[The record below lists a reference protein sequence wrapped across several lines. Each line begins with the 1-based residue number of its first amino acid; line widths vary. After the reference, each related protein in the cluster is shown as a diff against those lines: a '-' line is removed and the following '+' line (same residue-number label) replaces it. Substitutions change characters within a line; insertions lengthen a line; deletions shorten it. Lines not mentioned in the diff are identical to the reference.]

1 MTLPLLLDAFERTA
15 FAFDLRARLPS
26 RGDQLHL
33 GGLPGSS
40 PAVMLAWL
48 ARTFGE
54 RLFTVVAATPADAER
69 WLADL
74 QHLTDLPVALYPQRE
89 SFGEEEAHYEIAG
102 ERTETLAALLNSRLR
117 VLITTARASQERTRA
132 VRGLQTRTLRIRA
145 DGSGAPAARLSE
157 VAAALEAMGYERV
170 ATVTEVAQFSVRGGI
185 VDVYGFGMANPAR
198 LEWWGDDLE
207 TIRAFDLTSQ
217 RSGEGIDEITVLPI
231 RAKTPVPSTEY
242 RVPGTGISDHEA
254 GTARPT
260 LLELLPSD
268 TLVLEDS
275 PTANAEEVARSWREA
290 AHHLE
295 LARRMGED
303 VPTREELFDE
313 PDTWRERL
321 TAFARVEVR
330 GEAGEANGLNA
341 GFFPPEPVE
350 RDIRRLRSL
359 LAGEV
364 PSVVLCDNEGQ
375 LERLDELLMEGGGR
389 LNATLAIGALDGGFV
404 MRSLRVLTDH
414 EIFRRARRLRRARRY
429 RQAAPSAATGQ
440 LAAGDYVVH
449 LDHGIGIYRGIATIQ
464 VGEATLEVAIV
475 EYEGGDRLNVPL
487 YRLDQLE
494 RYRAAG
500 GDGDQP
506 PPRLHR
512 LGGTAWQRVRDRTRQ
527 AIHQMAAD
535 LLDLYARRK
544 VSAGFAF
551 PPDTR
556 WQRELESAFLYE
568 DTPDQRKATEAVK
581 RAMEQPIPMDLLLVG
596 DVGYGKT
603 EVAVRAA
610 FKAVQGGKQV
620 AVLVPTTILADQ
632 HARTFTERLADYP
645 VRVEVLSRFRTA
657 KEQKAVLQRLAAGEI
672 DVVIG
677 THRLLS
683 SDVTFRD
690 LGLLVV
696 DEEHRFG
703 VKHKERL
710 KALRL
715 TVDVLTLTATPIPR
729 TLHLSLAG
737 LRDLVLIETPP
748 RDRSPILTF
757 VEPWDDG
764 LLEEAFAR
772 ELDRGGQVFAVHNRI
787 ETIETIAARVRTLAP
802 RARVAVGHGQMA
814 ADDLEDVMR
823 RFVAGEVDIL
833 VSTMIVESGLDVP
846 NANTMVVHDAHRFG
860 LAQLYQLRGRVGR
873 SHRRAYCYLLVPDL
887 IDADAEDRLKV
898 LEHHTDLGAGYRI
911 ALKDLELRGAG
922 NLLGAEQSGHA
933 QAVGFDLYLRW
944 LEETVQALRGQRGK
958 GERPAPPEVVLDR
971 PAHLPDTYVA
981 ADDVKLDFYRRLARA
996 TVAGDIEQLR
1006 DELRERFGPLPEPAE
1021 TLLNMAR
1028 LRVVGADLGLQH
1040 LLVRGEEA
1048 RLTFR
1053 EGAAPR
1059 FAGLSTALDHVQLAV
1074 EVRRTV
1080 PLALRL
1086 TRLGG
1091 EALVPALVRALE
1103 KVVAGS
1109 SPDATGEQAG
1119 DERAAPAGRR
1129 HS

>member
-1 MTLPLLLDAFERTA
+1 MSLTPVLDAFERTA
-15 FAFDLRARLPS
+15 FAFDLRSSLPARGGLLTLS
-26 RGDQLHL
+26 
-33 GGLPGSS
+33 GLPGSS
-40 PAVMLAWL
+40 SAVMLAWL
-48 ARTFGE
+48 ARTFPE
-54 RLFTVVAATPADAER
+54 RVFSVVATTPADAER

-74 QHLTDLPVALYPQRE
+74 QHLSDVPVALYPQRE

-102 ERTETLAALLNSRLR
+102 ERAETLAALLDSRLR
-117 VLITTARASQERTRA
+117 ILITTARASQERTR
-132 VRGLQTRTLRIRA
+132 VVEGLRTRTLRIR
-145 DGSGAPAARLSE
+145 GRPEGLRQWRLQE
-157 VAAALEAMGYERV
+157 VGAALEAMGYERV

-185 VDVYGFGMANPAR
+185 IDVYGFGMAAPAR

-207 TIRAFDLTSQ
+207 SIRAFDLTSQ
-217 RSGEGIDEITVLPI
+217 RSAEAIDEITVLPI
-231 RAKTPVPSTEY
+231 RAQGEGLGSEDRLPGPAGSASRSQPSS
-242 RVPGTGISDHEA
+242 RQ
-254 GTARPT
+254 T

-268 TLVLEDS
+268 TLLIEDS
-275 PTANAEEVARSWREA
+275 PTANAEEVAHAWREA

-295 LARRMGED
+295 LARRMGEA
-303 VPTREELFDE
+303 VPPREELFE
-313 PDTWRERL
+313 APEAWGRRRV
-321 TAFARVEVR
+321 AFARVAVR
-330 GEAGEANGLNA
+330 GEAVGASDGALNA

-359 LAGEV
+359 LGGEV
-364 PSVVLCDNEGQ
+364 PSLILCDNEGQ
-375 LERLDELLMEGGGR
+375 LERLDELLLEGGGR

-440 LAAGDYVVH
+440 LASGDYVVH
-449 LDHGIGIYRGIATIQ
+449 LEHGIGIYRGIETIQ

-506 PPRLHR
+506 PPRVHR

-527 AIHQMAAD
+527 AIREMAVD

-645 VRVEVLSRFRTA
+645 VKVEVLSRFRTVR
-657 KEQKAVLQRLAAGEI
+657 EQKAVLGRLATG
-672 DVVIG
+672 DVDIVIG

-683 SDVTFRD
+683 ADVKFRD

-729 TLHLSLAG
+729 TLHMSLAG

-787 ETIETIAARVRTLAP
+787 ETIETIAARVRALAP
-802 RARVAVGHGQMA
+802 RARVAVGHGQMPA
-814 ADDLEDVMR
+814 EQLEDVMR
-823 RFVAGEVDIL
+823 RFVSGEVDIL

-887 IDADAEDRLKV
+887 IDRDAEDRLKV

-933 QAVGFDLYLRW
+933 QAVGFDLYMRW
-944 LEETVQALRGQRGK
+944 LDETVRALRGQDGK

-971 PAHLPDTYVA
+971 PAHLPDAYVA
-981 ADDVKLDFYRRLARA
+981 SDDVKLDFYRRLARA
-996 TVAGDIEQLR
+996 VSPGDIQQLR
-1006 DELRERFGPLPEPAE
+1006 EELRERFGPLPEPAE

-1040 LLVRGEEA
+1040 LLVRGDEA

-1053 EGAAPR
+1053 EGAVPR
-1059 FAGLSTALDHVQLAV
+1059 FAGLSAALDHVQLAV

-1091 EALVPALVRALE
+1091 EPLVPSVVRALE
-1103 KVVAGS
+1103 KVAERQEAR
-1109 SPDATGEQAG
+1109 PNG
-1119 DERAAPAGRR
+1119 DRGG
-1129 HS
+1129 